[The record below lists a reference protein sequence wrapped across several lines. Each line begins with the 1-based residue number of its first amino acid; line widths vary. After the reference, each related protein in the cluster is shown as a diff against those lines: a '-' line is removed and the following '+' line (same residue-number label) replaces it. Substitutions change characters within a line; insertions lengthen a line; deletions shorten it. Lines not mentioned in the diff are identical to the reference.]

1 MDGEERQA
9 EKGGREK
16 RGERL
21 VRAVIFDGN
30 GLLVRGDVPAP
41 VRGEGEAL
49 VRVRLAGICN
59 TDLEITRGYLGYTG
73 ILGHEFVGTVEDADD
88 PRLLGK
94 RVVGEIN
101 VPCWECPMCRMGY
114 PRHCE
119 RIRTMGMRAWPG
131 CFADYT
137 VLPCENLHPVP
148 GSVSDQEAVFT
159 EPLAAAV
166 EVLEQVHIRQSD
178 SVVVL
183 GDGKLGLLVAQVVHA
198 SGHPVVLVGRHEEK
212 LEIARKAGVET
223 ALSGSPVLPP
233 RADVVVECT
242 GSPSG
247 LAEAVAL
254 VRPRGTIV
262 LKSTF
267 HGEAPLNLS
276 PVVVNEVTCVGSR
289 CGPFPPAMRLLEE
302 RKIDTASLIDGV
314 FPAARAIEAFEQ
326 AGRRGSL
333 KVLLDFGSDMS

>member
-1 MDGEERQA
+1 MRAVVFD
-9 EKGGREK
+9 
-16 RGERL
+16 GERL
-21 VRAVIFDGN
+21 LVQDGFPVP
-30 GLLVRGDVPAP
+30 GRG
-41 VRGEGEAL
+41 RGEAL

-73 ILGHEFVGTVEDADD
+73 ILGHEFVGTVEDADE
-88 PRLLGK
+88 PALVGN

-101 VPCWECPMCRMGY
+101 IPCGECPMCRMGY
-114 PRHCE
+114 PRHCQ

-148 GSVSDQEAVFT
+148 GSVSDREAVFT

-166 EVLEQVHIRQSD
+166 EVLEQVHIRPSD

-183 GDGKLGLLVAQVVHA
+183 GDGKLGLLVAQVLHT
-198 SGHPVVLVGRHEEK
+198 SGHRVLLIGRHEDK
-212 LEIARKAGVET
+212 LAIAQKAGIEV
-223 ALSGSPVLPP
+223 ALSGSWASLSGPWATP
-233 RADVVVECT
+233 RRVDVAVECT

-247 LAEAVAL
+247 LAAAVAL
-254 VRPRGTIV
+254 VRPRGTVV

-267 HGEAPLNLS
+267 HGEAPANLS
-276 PVVVNEVTCVGSR
+276 RVAVNEVTCVGSR
-289 CGPFPPAMRLLEE
+289 CGPFPPAIRLLEAK
-302 RKIDTASLIDGV
+302 RIDTESLIEAV
-314 FPAARAIEAFEQ
+314 FPATDAIRAFEQ

-333 KVLLDFGSDMS
+333 KVLLDFSGSGVKGA

>member
-1 MDGEERQA
+1 M
-9 EKGGREK
+9 
-16 RGERL
+16 L
-21 VRAVIFDGN
+21 AVVFDGRR
-30 GLLVRGDVPAP
+30 LLVRDDVPAP
-41 VRGEGEAL
+41 ARRQGESL

-59 TDLEITRGYLGYTG
+59 TDLEITRGYLGYVG
-73 ILGHEFVGTVEDADD
+73 ILGHEFVGTVADADD
-88 PRLLGK
+88 PDLVGK

-101 VPCWECPMCRMGY
+101 VACWECPMCRMGY

-131 CFADYT
+131 CFADYA
-137 VLPCENLHPVP
+137 VLPRENLHLVP
-148 GSVSDQEAVFT
+148 ESVGDLDAVFI

-166 EVLEQVHIRQSD
+166 EVLEQVHIRRSD
-178 SVVVL
+178 RVVVL

-198 SGHPVVLVGRHEEK
+198 SGHQVTLVGRHEEK
-212 LEIARKAGVET
+212 LAIAREAGIET
-223 ALSGSPVLPP
+223 ALSGSAASSR

-247 LAEAVAL
+247 LAEAAAL

-267 HGEAPLNLS
+267 HAEAPLNLS

-289 CGPFPPAMRLLEE
+289 CGPFPPAMRLLQE
-302 RKIDTASLIDGV
+302 RKIDTASLIGAV
-314 FPAARAIEAFEQ
+314 FPAARAVEAFEQ
-326 AGRRGSL
+326 AGTRGSL
-333 KVLLDFGSDMS
+333 KVLLDFGGGAS

>member
-1 MDGEERQA
+1 MRAVVFD
-9 EKGGREK
+9 
-16 RGERL
+16 GERL
-21 VRAVIFDGN
+21 
-30 GLLVRGDVPAP
+30 LVQDSFPVPERGK
-41 VRGEGEAL
+41 GEAL

-73 ILGHEFVGTVEDADD
+73 ILGHEFVGMVEDADE
-88 PRLLGK
+88 PALVGS

-101 VPCWECPMCRMGY
+101 IPCGECCMCRMGY
-114 PRHCE
+114 PRHCQ

-148 GSVSDQEAVFT
+148 GSVSDREAVFT
-159 EPLAAAV
+159 EPLAAAA
-166 EVLEQVHIRQSD
+166 EVLEQVHMRPSD

-183 GDGKLGLLVAQVVHA
+183 GDGKLGLVVAQAVHA
-198 SGHPVVLVGRHEEK
+198 SGHHVILIGRHEEK
-212 LEIARKAGVET
+212 LDIARKARIET
-223 ALSGSPVLPP
+223 ALSGSPALSR

-267 HGEAPLNLS
+267 HGEAPTNLS

-289 CGPFPPAMRLLEE
+289 CGPFRPALRLLEE
-302 RKIDTASLIDGV
+302 GKIDTESLIEAV
-314 FPAARAIEAFEQ
+314 FPVADAESAFER

-333 KVLLDFGSDMS
+333 KVLLDFGAGVL